1 MNTKRK
7 TSLPVLLALLAI
19 IFSAHL
25 EAKAQEDGPYA
36 VVIFKAVGGR
46 ADNDS
51 KQNYRVGQSQTVK
64 IDKLPPN
71 AAYWISVNPGFTVNI
86 SKENADT
93 SVSAGVF
100 NQGKYRLTTNGVLR
114 CAITVKKILSDYK
127 VTLFS
132 EKGRAGM
139 AFDYAV
145 GNYSAKKGALFNVGG
160 DNAVSS
166 VYVPPNFWVRFC
178 DGETGGKGTGKCEL
192 FNGRGGNLRNDNAAS
207 FVQIGKGVPPKF
219 Q

>member
-7 TSLPVLLALLAI
+7 TSLAVFFALFPI
-19 IFSAHL
+19 IFAAHF
-25 EAKAQEDGPYA
+25 EAQAQEDGPYP
-36 VVIFKAVGGR
+36 VVIFKAVNGQ
-46 ADNDS
+46 ADNGS
-51 KQNYRVGQSQTVK
+51 KQNYRVRQSQAVK
-64 IDKLPPN
+64 IDKLPAN
-71 AAYWISVNPGFTVNI
+71 AAYWISVSPGFTVHI
-86 SKENADT
+86 SKENDDT
-93 SVSAGVF
+93 SISVGVIKE
-100 NQGKYRLTTNGVLR
+100 GRYRLTTNGVVQ
-114 CAITVKKILSDYK
+114 CVITVKKIFSDYK

-132 EKGRAGM
+132 EKGRTGM

-178 DGETGGKGTGKCEL
+178 DSEVNGKGAGKCEL
-192 FNGRGGNLRNDNAAS
+192 FNGRGGNLRDDNTAS

-219 Q
+219 